1 MLFKALCSLAV
12 IGMLFGGCESEE
24 ATNVEETKAATQV
37 EQQVEEA
44 KEVEQQA
51 EEEAVP
57 MGHKQALKSAESYLE
72 HSSFS
77 KKGLFHQLTSEYGEG
92 FTEEEAQYA
101 VDNVEVDWKEE
112 AVESAESYL
121 EYSSFSKNE
130 LLNQLTSEYGE
141 NFTEEEAQYAVEKVY
156 K

>member
-24 ATNVEETKAATQV
+24 TINVEETKAAAQV
-37 EQQVEEA
+37 EQQV
-44 KEVEQQA
+44 

-77 KKGLFHQLTSEYGEG
+77 KKGLFRQLTSEYGAG

-101 VDNVEVDWKEE
+101 IDNVEVDWKEE

-121 EYSSFSKNE
+121 EHSSFSKNE
-130 LLNQLTSEYGE
+130 LLNQLISEYGAG
-141 NFTEEEAQYAVEKVY
+141 FTEEEAQYAVEKVY